1 MAVHRGGCDPPRMAN
16 ARTSRHND
24 EGSTKLAAIHEAYAA
39 AAAGVGTFTWG
50 GRAGAGAPDP
60 SLSAAQAQSSRRR
73 ASKRTHY
80 QTVLETLNM
89 ETCPSKGRV
98 DSGRFEETSTFGPA
112 SAQCYVTVDGLPRA
126 RLTSNL

>member
-1 MAVHRGGCDPPRMAN
+1 MHGNKKALQNYPPLFCVRGTAF
-16 ARTSRHND
+16 
-24 EGSTKLAAIHEAYAA
+24 L
-39 AAAGVGTFTWG
+39 
-50 GRAGAGAPDP
+50 GAPAPIED
-60 SLSAAQAQSSRRR
+60 SN
-73 ASKRTHY
+73 RTRIIY